1 MPVSQVILTN
11 KEELNF
17 TGEQFKGDGFYGYAD
32 GLHTI
37 SFHMFGFVGRIFCDA
52 TLSENPADSDW
63 FPIDLTINTK
73 YIEASTAT
81 TDTVGVTVHGN
92 FVYLRARVDRSHLT
106 ATVYNKA
113 QHGSVDKVILL
124 I

>member
-1 MPVSQVILTN
+1 MAVSHVILTN

-17 TGEQFKGDGFYGYAD
+17 TGESFKGDGFYGYAD
-32 GLHTI
+32 GLHTNSSPHDWI
-37 SFHMFGFVGRIFCDA
+37 CWQNFCDA
-52 TLSENPADSDW
+52 TLSENPAEGDW

-81 TDTVGVTVHGN
+81 TDTVGVTVNGN

-113 QHGSVDKVILL
+113 QHGSAR
-124 I
+124 